1 MLSNVFYLSL
11 GSLELQAERTIDS
24 SLTSRPIAI
33 TSSNGA
39 TGTIVNLSTEA
50 EQEGLCQGMK
60 VSLAKRKTNSVQFLP
75 YNYSLYQRVNKY
87 VYDTVSFFTP
97 VVEPCGMSG
106 FYMDMKGVTTPKNN
120 IKDIGLSVL
129 KKIDSR
135 ANLHSTV
142 GISIN
147 KLISR
152 IITDVVPDN
161 IHEVCS
167 GTEHHFLA
175 PLDYSVL
182 PTTSQRSVCRILHFL
197 LINKVLHIQSLSQ
210 RGEEFKTLFGVYARP
225 LIDEARG
232 RDTSLV
238 KPPELRDHLLEQI
251 ILPEDTNS
259 YEFLVAMIQ
268 DLAEKI
274 AFQLRG
280 RGQIAK
286 KIKLEIHYV
295 DGYSSSRLGEICSP
309 DDFSV
314 TRTCKNLFIKSNNRR
329 VAVRTVLLDVSQF
342 RPYVEQKNLFFESK
356 SRDIEISMA
365 MEKVRRKYGL
375 DSIKRANVLHSLGS
389 S

>member
-1 MLSNVFYLSL
+1 MLSDVFYLSL
-11 GSLELQAERTIDS
+11 GSLELQAERTIDP
-24 SLTSRPIAI
+24 SLSTRPIAI
-33 TSSNGA
+33 ISSSGA

-50 EQEGLCQGMK
+50 EKEGLYRGMT
-60 VSLAKRKTNSVQFLP
+60 VSLAKRKTNTIQFLP

-87 VYDTVSFFTP
+87 VYDTVSCFTP
-97 VVEPCGMSG
+97 VVEPSGMSG
-106 FYMDMKGVTTPKNN
+106 FYMDMKGVTTSKNN

-135 ANLHSTV
+135 ANLYSTV

-152 IITDVVPDN
+152 IITDVVPED

-182 PTTSQRSVCRILHFL
+182 PTTRQKSVCRMLHFL
-197 LINKVLHIQSLSQ
+197 LIDRVLHIQSISQ
-210 RGEEFKTLFGVYARP
+210 RVEEFKTLFGVYARS

-274 AFQLRG
+274 AFQLRK
-280 RGQIAK
+280 RRRVAK
-286 KIKLEIHYV
+286 KIKLEIHYI
-295 DGYSSSRLGEICSP
+295 DGFSSHRIGCINYP
-309 DDFSV
+309 DDISV
-314 TRTCKNLFIKSNNRR
+314 SKECKKLFLRANNRR
-329 VAVRTVLLDVSQF
+329 ISIRSILLDAFQL
-342 RPYVEQKNLFFESK
+342 RPYTEQENLFYISE
-356 SRDIEISMA
+356 SRDMEISRA
-365 MEKVRRKYGL
+365 VETIRRKHGIGI
-375 DSIKRANVLHSLGS
+375 IKKANVLHALG
-389 S
+389 

>member
-1 MLSNVFYLSL
+1 MLSDVFYLSL
-11 GSLELQAERTIDS
+11 GSLELQSERTIDP
-24 SLTSRPIAI
+24 SLITRPIAI
-33 TSSNGA
+33 ISSSGA
-39 TGTIVNLSTEA
+39 TGTIVTLSTEA
-50 EQEGLCQGMK
+50 EQEGLYEGMK
-60 VSLAKRKTNSVQFLP
+60 VSLAKRKTSSVQFLP

-87 VYDTVSFFTP
+87 VYDTVSCFTP
-97 VVEPCGMSG
+97 VVEPSGMSG

-135 ANLHSTV
+135 ANLYSTV

-152 IITDVVPDN
+152 IITDVVPED
-161 IHEVCS
+161 IHEVRY

-182 PTTSQRSVCRILHFL
+182 PTTRQKPVCRMLHFL
-197 LINKVLHIQSLSQ
+197 LIDKVLHIQSISE
-210 RGEEFKTLFGVYARP
+210 RVEEFKTLFGVYARP

-238 KPPELRDHLLEQI
+238 KPPELRDHLLEQR
-251 ILPEDTNS
+251 ILPEDTNNH
-259 YEFLVAMIQ
+259 EVLVATVQ

-295 DGYSSSRLGEICSP
+295 DGYRSSRLGEIYSP
-309 DDFSV
+309 DDISV
-314 TRTCKNLFIKSNNRR
+314 TRACKNLFIESNNRR
-329 VAVRTVLLDVSQF
+329 VAVRTILLDVSQF
-342 RPYVEQKNLFFESK
+342 RPYVEQKNLFFESE

-365 MEKVRRKYGL
+365 IEMVRRKYGV
-375 DSIKRANVLHSLGS
+375 DSIKTASVFHSLGS